1 VPDADDVSAVGGAVR
16 DDLARADST
25 GSGSSGDDQ
34 PPRYVRIG
42 NALLAITEDAIYVGI
57 AVILSVAAGAL
68 LVSAARGLTHLNEG
82 KHATEVVLSVLDTLL
97 LVFIVVELLFAV
109 RVILGRREV
118 VAEPF
123 LIVGIIASIKEIIVL
138 SVEAADYVGKGDTF
152 THAIIEVAVLGG
164 LVLVLAIAAILLRA
178 KEKEPEE
185 GHAGPRRATQSDDES
200 VKVGKGD
207 PTDGAG

>member
-1 VPDADDVSAVGGAVR
+1 MPDPEGVRDAVR
-16 DDLARADST
+16 DDVARADST
-25 GSGSSGDDQ
+25 GSSSSGDDQ

-42 NALLAITEDAIYVGI
+42 NALLAIAEDAIYVGI
-57 AVILSVAAGAL
+57 AVVLAVAAGAL
-68 LVSAARGLTHLNEG
+68 LVSAGRGLSQLNEG
-82 KHATEVVLSVLDTLL
+82 RPTTEVVLSVLDTLL

-138 SVEAADYVGKGDTF
+138 SVEAADYVGKEDKF
-152 THAIIEVAVLGG
+152 THAITEVAVLGL
-164 LVLVLAIAAILLRA
+164 LVLLLAVAAILLRA

-185 GHAGPRRATQSDDES
+185 GHSGPRRATRSEDES
-200 VKVGKGD
+200 VKVGQGD
-207 PTDGAG
+207 PTDGAR

>member
-1 VPDADDVSAVGGAVR
+1 MPDSEEVRDAVR
-16 DDLARADST
+16 DDVARADST

-42 NALLAITEDAIYVGI
+42 NALLAIAEDAIYVGI
-57 AVILSVAAGAL
+57 AVVLTVAAGAL
-68 LVSAARGLTHLNEG
+68 LVSAGRGLTQLNEG
-82 KHATEVVLSVLDTLL
+82 RPTTEVVLSVLDTLL

-138 SVEAADYVGKGDTF
+138 SVEAADYVGKDDKF
-152 THAIIEVAVLGG
+152 THAITEVAVLG
-164 LVLVLAIAAILLRA
+164 VLVLLLAVAAILLRA

-185 GHAGPRRATQSDDES
+185 GHAGPRRATRSEDES
-200 VKVGKGD
+200 VKVGQGD
-207 PTDGAG
+207 PTDGAS

>member
-1 VPDADDVSAVGGAVR
+1 VPDSDDVHAVRDAVR
-16 DDLARADST
+16 DDVARADST
-25 GSGSSGDDQ
+25 GSGSREDEK

-57 AVILSVAAGAL
+57 AVILAVAAGAL
-68 LVSAARGLTHLNEG
+68 LISAGRGLTELNEG
-82 KHATEVVLSVLDTLL
+82 RHATEVVLSVLDTLL

-138 SVEAADYVGKGDTF
+138 SVEAADYVGKDDKF
-152 THAIIEVAVLGG
+152 THAITEVAVLGA
-164 LVLVLAIAAILLRA
+164 LVLVLAISAIVLRA

-185 GHAGPRRATQSDDES
+185 GHAAPRQASGSEDES
-200 VKVGKGD
+200 VKVRQGD

>member
-1 VPDADDVSAVGGAVR
+1 VPDSHDLNAVGGAVR
-16 DDLARADST
+16 DDVARADST
-25 GSGSSGDDQ
+25 GSGSSDDDR

-57 AVILSVAAGAL
+57 AIILSVSAGAL
-68 LVSAARGLTHLNEG
+68 LISAGRGLTHLNEG
-82 KHATEVVLSVLDTLL
+82 TPATEVVLSVLDTLL

-138 SVEAADYVGKGDTF
+138 SVEAADYVGKDDKF
-152 THAIIEVAVLGG
+152 FHAIIEVGVLGL
-164 LVLVLAIAAILLRA
+164 LVLVLAVAAILLRA

-185 GHAGPRRATQSDDES
+185 GHAGPRRATRSEDES
-200 VKVGKGD
+200 VKVGQGE
-207 PTDGAG
+207 PTGGAG

>member
-1 VPDADDVSAVGGAVR
+1 VPDSHDLNAVGGAVR
-16 DDLARADST
+16 DDVARADST
-25 GSGSSGDDQ
+25 GSGSSDDDR

-57 AVILSVAAGAL
+57 AIILSVSAGAL
-68 LVSAARGLTHLNEG
+68 LISAGRGLTHLNEG
-82 KHATEVVLSVLDTLL
+82 TPATEVVLSVLDTLL

-138 SVEAADYVGKGDTF
+138 SVEAADYVGKDDKF
-152 THAIIEVAVLGG
+152 FHAIIEVGVLGL
-164 LVLVLAIAAILLRA
+164 LVLVLAVAAILLRA

-185 GHAGPRRATQSDDES
+185 GHAGPRRATRSEDES
-200 VKVGKGD
+200 VKVGQGD
-207 PTDGAG
+207 PTDGAS